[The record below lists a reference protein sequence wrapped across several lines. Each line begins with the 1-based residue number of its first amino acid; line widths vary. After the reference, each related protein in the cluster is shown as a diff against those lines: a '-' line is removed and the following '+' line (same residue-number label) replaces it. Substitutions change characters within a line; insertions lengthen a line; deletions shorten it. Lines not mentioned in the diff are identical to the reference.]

1 MRKPNLV
8 FMYGED
14 SFSLLQEVQRWKEL
28 FLEKHGDMNIEV
40 LDNPELSNK
49 EIAGSISAMP
59 FLGEKRL
66 VILKNFLSSNNADRQ
81 KELIPVLEN
90 LSDTTVLV
98 IVETEAPDKRL
109 SLFKNLSKNAT
120 ERCFEKPKGAMLS
133 TWIIRRVE
141 ANGGKMGHNAAAYLV
156 GAYGDSLG
164 AINNEAQ
171 KLSLFAR
178 GEVIT
183 PEMID
188 TLVTGS
194 IQQSIFIMT
203 DQLAQRNIAG
213 ALKTIRK
220 LNEQGQGAP
229 FLFSMIVRQFRL
241 MLEMKALMEDRTPQ
255 GAIAGK
261 MDVKPFVV
269 QKTLSQCKNF
279 TYSQLKRALK
289 NLLDVDRRLKTGGLH
304 LRQREEAQYLLAIE
318 RVLLNN

>member
-109 SLFKNLSKNAT
+109 SLFK
-120 ERCFEKPKGAMLS
+120 
-133 TWIIRRVE
+133 
-141 ANGGKMGHNAAAYLV
+141 
-156 GAYGDSLG
+156 
-164 AINNEAQ
+164 
-171 KLSLFAR
+171 
-178 GEVIT
+178 
-183 PEMID
+183 
-188 TLVTGS
+188 
-194 IQQSIFIMT
+194 
-203 DQLAQRNIAG
+203 
-213 ALKTIRK
+213 
-220 LNEQGQGAP
+220 
-229 FLFSMIVRQFRL
+229 
-241 MLEMKALMEDRTPQ
+241 
-255 GAIAGK
+255 
-261 MDVKPFVV
+261 
-269 QKTLSQCKNF
+269 
-279 TYSQLKRALK
+279 
-289 NLLDVDRRLKTGGLH
+289 H
-304 LRQREEAQYLLAIE
+304 L
-318 RVLLNN
+318 